1 MVDIEYNTGY
11 SIGRMEIEPLLF
23 FPVDKGRLN
32 ALLKVM
38 DMDTRGSGMKLTNK
52 YLLLQGI
59 AQCART
65 ADLEM
70 ENLKE
75 DVIQGKSTPKQLNRR
90 FKLLENKKKKLE
102 ANAEVIRTWGP

>member
-23 FPVDKGRLN
+23 FPVDAGRLKK
-32 ALLKVM
+32 LLKVM
-38 DMDTRGSGMKLTNK
+38 DMDTRGNGMKLTNK

-59 AQCART
+59 ATIIRNV
-65 ADLEM
+65 EIEV

-90 FKLLENKKKKLE
+90 FELLKNKKKKLE
-102 ANAEVIRTWGP
+102 TNAEVIRTWGP

>member
-23 FPVDKGRLN
+23 FPVDKGRLTE
-32 ALLKVM
+32 LLKVM
-38 DMDTRGSGMKLTNK
+38 QMDTRGSGMILTNK

-59 AQCART
+59 ATNVRAT
-65 ADLEM
+65 ELEM

-90 FKLLENKKKKLE
+90 FELLKNKKKKLE
-102 ANAEVIRTWGP
+102 TNAEVIRTWGP

>member
-23 FPVDKGRLN
+23 FPVDSGRLKK
-32 ALLKVM
+32 LLKVM
-38 DMDTRGSGMKLTNK
+38 DMDTRGNGMKLTNK

-59 AQCART
+59 AIASRNTEIEVEIMQEGPVAGESIARWR
-65 ADLEM
+65 
-70 ENLKE
+70 
-75 DVIQGKSTPKQLNRR
+75 NRL
-90 FKLLENKKKKLE
+90 KLLENKKKKLE